1 MTSEHCT
8 PSTRLRLITT
18 VRRRAP
24 LFALA
29 VLLSGCGSDE
39 NAFQSRWPDEVER
52 VWAGPDY
59 WANPMQDWRVT
70 AGRLENIAAG
80 GDRNVFLLTREV
92 SDQAGD
98 LSMAVTT
105 GRIEQDTGP
114 LEQGFAGFRIGIR
127 GAFHD
132 YRDSA
137 VRGYGTNAGM
147 AADGRL
153 FIGRVS
159 GDAPRVPE
167 PFQEIELRLRAEP
180 AGSNYRVVLEAHKD
194 GAKVAEVARD
204 DIQPAWM
211 TGGVALV
218 SSSGEIV
225 ETPPPNIEVI
235 DPGFGAKEGTQR
247 GGTLRFW
254 FRDWTVSGSK
264 ITAHPERA
272 FGPILFAMHTL
283 SRQTLKLM
291 AQMAPVGQAP
301 REVQLE
307 VRRGEAPAWE
317 PIASTTIDPQARTA
331 TFQVENWD
339 DTKDVP
345 YRVAYTMP
353 DETAEPHTYHY
364 EGTIRK
370 DPGGKPQIVVAA
382 FTGNNDLGFP
392 HADIVE
398 HVSHFQPDLLA
409 YTGDNIY
416 ERVGEY
422 GIQREP
428 AETAIL
434 DYLRKWYLFGWEY
447 RELLKDIPAIAIPDD
462 HDVYHGNVWGA
473 GGRHAEGSGQ
483 PGQDQ
488 GGYTMHADFVNVV
501 QRTQTS
507 NLPDAYD
514 PAPVEQGITVYYTDL
529 LYGGLSVAVLE
540 DRKWKS
546 APKEVLPAAGILNGW
561 AQNPRYDAA
570 KHGDAPG
577 AVLLGERQLEFLNHW
592 AADWS
597 GGAWMKT
604 VVSQTIFNDVVTLP
618 KGTTSDSITSQLR
631 VMQPGEYAEGEAP
644 VQDHDSNSWPQ
655 TPRNNALRLMRKAF
669 AFHIAGDQH
678 LGSTVQYGI
687 DAWNDAGWAI
697 CVPSVANVFP
707 RRWFPPA
714 PGRNPRPGQPANTG
728 EYLDGFG
735 NKMTVHAVSNPSA
748 VGVEPTAINH
758 RAPGYGI
765 ITFDRASRKI
775 TLTNWPRWVDPSQ
788 PGAQPYEGWPITI
801 DQLDNGFPADGLS
814 LPPIEAGVDDP
825 VVQVIEQ
832 SSGEPVYTIRIQ
844 GRSFTPKVR
853 RPGIYTVRITQ
864 PPQGYEQVLPDQRA
878 AR

>member
-1 MTSEHCT
+1 MSKGA
-8 PSTRLRLITT
+8 IMFG
-18 VRRRAP
+18 RA
-24 LFALA
+24 ALLG
-29 VLLSGCGSDE
+29 LLLLMMGCGSDE
-39 NAFQSRWPDEVER
+39 TAFQSRWSEEVER
-52 VWAGPDY
+52 VWVGPDY

-70 AGRLENIAAG
+70 GGRLENIAAG
-80 GDRNVFLLTREV
+80 GDRNVFLLTREI
-92 SDQAGD
+92 SDQPGD
-98 LSMAVTT
+98 LSMSVTF
-105 GRIEQDTGP
+105 GRIEEDTAP
-114 LEQGFAGFRIGIR
+114 LEQGFVGFRFGIR

-147 AADGRL
+147 ASDGRL
-153 FIGRVS
+153 FIGRLGS
-159 GDAPRVPE
+159 DAPSVPA
-167 PFQEIELRLRAEP
+167 PFQNIELRLRAEP
-180 AGSNYRVVLEAHKD
+180 AGTAYRVVLEANKD

-211 TGGVALV
+211 IGGVALV
-218 SSSGEIV
+218 SSSGEIAD
-225 ETPPPNIEVI
+225 TPPANIEVI
-235 DPGFGAKEGTQR
+235 DPGFDAKAGTQR

-264 ITAHPERA
+264 LTAHPERT

-283 SRQTLKLM
+283 SRQVLKLT
-291 AQMAPVGQAP
+291 AQMAPVGNAP
-301 REVQLE
+301 RDVLLEVQ
-307 VRRGEAPAWE
+307 RGDAQAWE
-317 PIASTTIDPQARTA
+317 QIASTTIDAQARTA
-331 TFQVENWD
+331 SFRVANWG
-339 DTKDVP
+339 DTSDTP
-345 YRVAYTMP
+345 YRVVYAMP
-353 DETAEPHTYHY
+353 DESGEARTYHY

-370 DPGGKPQIVVAA
+370 DPADKPQIVVAA

-398 HVSHFQPDLLA
+398 HVSHFEPDLLA

-428 AETAIL
+428 VETAIL

-447 RELLKDIPAIAIPDD
+447 SELLKDIPAIAIPDD

-473 GGRHAEGSGQ
+473 GGRHADAYGQ

-507 NLPDAYD
+507 NLPDPHD
-514 PAPVEQGITVYYTDL
+514 PTPVEQGISVYYTDL
-529 LYGGLSVAVLE
+529 LYGGLSVAVIE

-546 APKEVLPAAGILNGW
+546 APKQAVPMADIVNGW

-570 KHGDAPG
+570 QHGDVRG
-577 AVLLGERQLEFLNHW
+577 AVLLGERQLEFLDDW
-592 AADWS
+592 ASDWG

-618 KGTTSDSITSQLR
+618 KGTTSDSVTPKLR
-631 VMQPGEYAEGEAP
+631 VMEPGEYAEGEAP

-655 TPRNNALRLMRKAF
+655 TPRNNALRVMRKAF

-678 LGSTVQYGI
+678 LGSTIQYGI
-687 DAWNDAGWAI
+687 DEWNDAGWAI

-707 RRWFPPA
+707 RRWFPPS
-714 PGRNPRPGQPANTG
+714 PGKNHREGQPAYTG

-735 NKMTVHAVSNPSA
+735 NKMTVHAVSNPTA
-748 VGVEPTAINH
+748 VGIEPTAINH

-765 ITFDRASRKI
+765 ITFDRESREI
-775 TLTNWPRWVDPSQ
+775 TVANWPRWVNPAQ
-788 PGAQPYEGWPITI
+788 PNAQPYAGWPITI
-801 DQLDNGFPADGLS
+801 DQLDNGFPNDGLS
-814 LPPIEAGVDDP
+814 LPEIEAEVDDP
-825 VVQVIEQ
+825 VVQVVEQ
-832 SSGEPVYTIRIQ
+832 SSGEIVYTIRIE
-844 GRSFTPKVR
+844 GRSFIPKVR
-853 RPGIYTVRITQ
+853 RPGVYTVRVTEAS
-864 PPQGYEQVLPDQRA
+864 QGYDQVLTDQRA